1 MQAAALSPWLS
12 PNTLRCLADK
22 LYEKRKGAALEVEQA
37 RTRCRRRGGSKWRSA
52 RRASV
57 LI

>member
-37 RTRCRRRGGSKWRSA
+37 RTRCRRRGRSKWRSA
-52 RRASV
+52 RASV